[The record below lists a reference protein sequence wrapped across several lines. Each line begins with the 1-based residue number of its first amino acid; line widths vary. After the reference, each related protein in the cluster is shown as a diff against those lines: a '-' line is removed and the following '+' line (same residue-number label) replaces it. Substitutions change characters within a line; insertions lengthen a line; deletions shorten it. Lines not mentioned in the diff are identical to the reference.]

1 MGMQVG
7 RIEKEFVFKALV
19 DDGAVCDVHGNKKEA
34 RCRFAAAEEDRIAF
48 APAQP
53 GDAVGGAAVGGDA
66 AGVLAGFEPG
76 EEVRVFFYL
85 KNNYLTFS
93 SRVIEADAKRL
104 VVEHPEGVYK
114 NLQRKYER
122 VRPRGG
128 IEATFSLSGRKIELN
143 FPKTERF
150 SQVEPPEPSEA
161 FDPRRIE
168 ELVSGFRQ
176 KMATL
181 ASSNT
186 ITMMRDRI
194 PRTWEEK
201 VVTRMGKSLWIPS
214 TEEDF
219 PAHDPFPDER
229 VISKADLI
237 RLEEES
243 GAQPYVITG
252 RLGNILYEKSSKKD
266 IYSELYCPILYNE
279 YAVGYVRIWNVG
291 AKRERIGRSL
301 IEYVHQFA
309 KVLAYSLVHNGY
321 FKAEAGAARRY
332 EAPIID
338 MSASG
343 LLFAHTNADLGR
355 ELLIHTDLELSMRL
369 EGRQIPV
376 GARVMRKFK
385 DAESVYFGVLFLRIS
400 PEDFAF
406 LFTHL
411 YGKPFDEIY
420 EKTWEGGAP
429 PPPVEL

>member
-34 RCRFAAAEEDRIAF
+34 RCRFAGAQEDRIAF
-48 APAQP
+48 APVEPA
-53 GDAVGGAAVGGDA
+53 DADA
-66 AGVLAGFEPG
+66 AAGPAETAGGLVGFEPG

-122 VRPRGG
+122 VRPRGE
-128 IEATFSLSGRKIELN
+128 IQVSFSLSGRRIELN

-150 SQVEPPEPSEA
+150 SQVQPPELSEV

-168 ELVSGFRQ
+168 ELVSAFR
-176 KMATL
+176 KKTAAL
-181 ASSNT
+181 ASSST
-186 ITMMRDRI
+186 ITMMRDKI

-201 VVTRMGKSLWIPS
+201 VITRLGKALWIPS

-229 VISKADLI
+229 VITKADLV

-252 RLGNILYEKSSKKD
+252 KLGNILYEKSTKKD
-266 IYSELYCPILYNE
+266 IYAELYCPILYNE
-279 YAVGYVRIWNVG
+279 YAVGYVRVWNVG
-291 AKRERIGRSL
+291 ARRERIGRSL
-301 IEYVHQFA
+301 VEYVHQFA
-309 KVLAYSLVHNGY
+309 KVLAYSLAHNGY

-338 MSASG
+338 LSASG
-343 LLFAHTNADLGR
+343 LLFAHTNSDLGR
-355 ELLIHTDLELSMRL
+355 ELLIHTDLELTMRL

-385 DAESVYFGVLFLRIS
+385 DAESVYFGVLFLRIT

-406 LFTHL
+406 LFAHL
-411 YGKPFDEIY
+411 YGKPFDETY